1 MRASGGL
8 PGGGGKES
16 TEEQGQGT
24 EEGSEVSPGEERG
37 AYRGG
42 TGFFIWRVRG
52 VVGGWA
58 GRWAIFE
65 DEVALLSL
73 S

>member
-16 TEEQGQGT
+16 TEEQGQGK
-24 EEGSEVSPGEERG
+24 EEGSMVSLGEGRG
-37 AYRGG
+37 AYQGG
-42 TGFFIWRVRG
+42 TGFFIQHVGG
-52 VVGGWA
+52 VVGGQE
-58 GRWAIFE
+58 GRWAILE
-65 DEVALLSL
+65 DEAALLSL

>member
-16 TEEQGQGT
+16 TEEQGQGN
-24 EEGSEVSPGEERG
+24 EEGSMVSLGEGRG
-37 AYRGG
+37 AYQGSI
-42 TGFFIWRVRG
+42 GFFIRRVGG

-58 GRWAIFE
+58 GRWAIS
-65 DEVALLSL
+65 DEEALLSL

>member
-16 TEEQGQGT
+16 TEEQGQGK
-24 EEGSEVSPGEERG
+24 EEGSTVSLGEGRG
-37 AYRGG
+37 AYQGG
-42 TGFFIWRVRG
+42 TGFFIRCVGG

-58 GRWAIFE
+58 GRWAISE
-65 DEVALLSL
+65 RRRC
-73 S
+73 